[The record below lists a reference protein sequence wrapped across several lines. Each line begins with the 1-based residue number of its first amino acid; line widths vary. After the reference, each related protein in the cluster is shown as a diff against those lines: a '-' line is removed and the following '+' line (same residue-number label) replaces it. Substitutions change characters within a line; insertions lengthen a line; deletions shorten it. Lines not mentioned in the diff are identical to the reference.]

1 MNFLKSLQKSNPK
14 FQGIP
19 WHIIGYKHLIIHP
32 ETGELQVVNTFHVF
46 VMLKKEN
53 KEAAV
58 NVALMSRSL
67 EIFSISNPQ
76 IDLFFFRS
84 DFDVAEKRIKIKIQN
99 STLNS

>member
-1 MNFLKSLQKSNPK
+1 MTIFLEFVCFSDNDLRLDL

-19 WHIIGYKHLIIHP
+19 WHIIGYKHLIKT

-58 NVALMSRSL
+58 NVALMARSL

-76 IDLFFFRS
+76 IASVSITS
-84 DFDVAEKRIKIKIQN
+84 DNAG
-99 STLNS
+99 

>member
-1 MNFLKSLQKSNPK
+1 MSLIIICNST

-19 WHIIGYKHLIIHP
+19 WHIIGYKHLIIS

-53 KEAAV
+53 KEAAI

-76 IDLFFFRS
+76 IVSVSITSDNAGYVIFLDQDLITKVRS
-84 DFDVAEKRIKIKIQN
+84 F
-99 STLNS
+99 